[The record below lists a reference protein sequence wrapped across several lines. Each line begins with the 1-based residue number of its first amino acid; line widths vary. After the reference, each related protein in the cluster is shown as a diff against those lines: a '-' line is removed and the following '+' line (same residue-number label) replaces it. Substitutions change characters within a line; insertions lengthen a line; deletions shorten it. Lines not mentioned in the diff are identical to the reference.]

1 MTFDFT
7 TGRLYLNATCK
18 TDYYGKNSGMFMIDL
33 ENDLVLNL
41 GKPAIARDRA
51 ATKVGDLYLS
61 VLCAIPEESEL
72 PESGVTG
79 ILLNKGSC
87 TGSCG
92 RHHHPDSKSSPLQC
106 HQSGSHLVLFR
117 SYHCHGG

>member
-51 ATKVGDLYLS
+51 ATKVDDLYLG

-79 ILLNKGSC
+79 ILLNKEAARVAVDGTITLTARVRPSNA
-87 TGSCG
+87 TNQAVTW
-92 RHHHPDSKSSPLQC
+92 SSSDPTIAN
-106 HQSGSHLVLFR
+106 
-117 SYHCHGG
+117 GG